1 MAKPTRVYRTE
12 LTPVSFLERSAYVL
26 PEKVAVLTL
35 AIANVESAPV
45 RAIVLE

>member
-1 MAKPTRVYRTE
+1 MAYLNNLDQISRQRVT
-12 LTPVSFLERSAYVL
+12 LLCFP
-26 PEKVAVLTL
+26 L